1 MSLPFSSLNFAK
13 PQIMGVLNITPDS
26 FSDGGKF
33 FNASRLDTS
42 KVLQQAEQMLQAGAS
57 ILDIGGESTRPGAE
71 LVSSQQE
78 LDRVMPVLEQL
89 QGIEAVIS
97 IDTSNPE
104 LMQTAKSYGVG
115 LINDVRALQQPGAL
129 QAAADSGLPICL
141 MHMQGTPQTM
151 QQQPHYADLIAQ
163 VSDFFDARINA
174 CQQAGIA
181 RDKLLLDPGFGF
193 GKTLAHNLAL
203 LKHLGDFKRY
213 HLPLL
218 VGLSRKS
225 MIDAIHQQHGQSRAV
240 DERLP
245 GSLALALLSYQA
257 GADIIRVHDVQETAD
272 ILLVAQALEQ
282 SL

>member
-1 MSLPFSSLNFAK
+1 MSLPFSTLNFAK

-26 FSDGGKF
+26 FSDGGQF
-33 FNASRLDTS
+33 FKASRLDTS

-104 LMQTAKSYGVG
+104 LMQAAKSYGVG

-181 RDKLLLDPGFGF
+181 RDRLLLDPGFGF

-213 HLPLL
+213 RLPLL

-225 MIDAIHQQHGQSRAV
+225 MIDAIHQQHGQHRAV
-240 DERLP
+240 DQRLP

-257 GADIIRVHDVQETAD
+257 GADIFRVHDVQETAD
-272 ILLVAQALEQ
+272 ALLVAQAFDQ

>member
-1 MSLPFSSLNFAK
+1 
-13 PQIMGVLNITPDS
+13 MGVLNITPDS
-26 FSDGGKF
+26 FSDGGQF
-33 FNASRLDTS
+33 FKASRLDTS

-104 LMQTAKSYGVG
+104 LMQAAKSYGVG

-181 RDKLLLDPGFGF
+181 RDRLLLDPGFGF

-213 HLPLL
+213 RLPLL

-225 MIDAIHQQHGQSRAV
+225 MIDAIHQQHGQRRAV
-240 DERLP
+240 DQRLP

-272 ILLVAQALEQ
+272 ALLVAQALDQ